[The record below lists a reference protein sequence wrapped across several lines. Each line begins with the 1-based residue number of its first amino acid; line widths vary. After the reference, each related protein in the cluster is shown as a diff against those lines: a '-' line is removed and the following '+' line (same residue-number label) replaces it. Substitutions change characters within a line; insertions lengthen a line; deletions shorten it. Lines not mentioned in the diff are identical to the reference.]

1 MFVENIP
8 STGSQRSFLGFQN
21 EQRGDTACLWGGAH
35 VRARVRVD
43 VCVWGLTA
51 VIPFQRAAALQRDI
65 HLWGPLCW
73 EEQPRSAAEKALFVH
88 LCVCVRECVCVC
100 VRVRAVCVG
109 GDWVTGSL
117 PY

>member
-1 MFVENIP
+1 MC
-8 STGSQRSFLGFQN
+8 L
-21 EQRGDTACLWGGAH
+21 RGGVY

-73 EEQPRSAAEKALFVH
+73 EQQPRSAAEKALFVH
-88 LCVCVRECVCVC
+88 VCVC
-100 VRVRAVCVG
+100 VRVRVRACVLCVLV
-109 GDWVTGSL
+109 VTG
-117 PY
+117 